1 MAHPPWHLRHI
12 RAFLYVAFVISAVGV
27 AMVGG
32 MDDPQRPWVPARQ
45 LFGLWALGLL
55 LTAML
60 IGPLT
65 SVLRPFPLRGH
76 LVLGRRAIGVACFFF
91 ASLHAMSYTVTEL
104 SLNGVDVF
112 TSNALAEGTG
122 WIVGLFIGA
131 AMLTMLGAL
140 AITSF
145 DRMVTKVGPKRWKTI
160 HSAVYLILPLALVHA
175 ILLGVDF
182 GWHKARD
189 VSAEPDIGALI
200 GMSSVA
206 LVWLVLF
213 VLRRQGTTKDIGPW
227 LARFGKAEKT
237 G

>member
-1 MAHPPWHLRHI
+1 MAHTPWHLRHI
-12 RAFLYVAFVISAVGV
+12 RALLYVAFVICAVGV

-32 MDDPQRPWVPARQ
+32 MDNPEKPWVPARQ

-91 ASLHAMSYTVTEL
+91 AVLHAMSYTVTEL
-104 SLNGVDVF
+104 SLNGVDLF
-112 TSNALAEGTG
+112 ISNALAEGTG
-122 WIVGLFIGA
+122 WIVGLVIGA
-131 AMLTMLGAL
+131 IMLTTLGVL

-160 HSAVYLILPLALVHA
+160 HNATYIILPLALVHA
-175 ILLGVDF
+175 LLLGADF
-182 GWHKARD
+182 GLHQARD
-189 VSAEPDIGALI
+189 VSTEPDTGALI
-200 GMSSVA
+200 GMFSVA
-206 LVWLVLF
+206 AVWLALF
-213 VLRRQGTTKDIGPW
+213 ILRRRGVTRDIQPW
-227 LARFGKAEKT
+227 LARFRKPEKAS
-237 G
+237 